1 MPLQKEILK
10 EVWMED
16 SLPNDDSKRSVQK
29 TKKKKPEADSGKA
42 NGAEDKP
49 KKSKAKKT
57 EELSGEEENTP
68 SKTESK
74 TVKKKKTEKDKE
86 EITEKNTKKKT
97 KSTPKKKKDSA
108 DEDDGDDEEETS
120 QKKTKKKTTKES
132 SPAGTKEKKSKAKV
146 LWLTSWRGSLKVTNK
161 RSSSNV
167 NRMFVQSY
175 LNKGESESRGKT
187 SKAKKEPASMFQING
202 DKPDFIAKKKASAP
216 AIMSDSDESE
226 PETKPSKSKKKSTAN
241 TSSMFQAGDKE
252 KDKKKDKSN
261 KDKEKNNKKK
271 NAAKS
276 DESDGDTEVPKK
288 KKGKGKKSKKEE
300 ERPPSPEI
308 EFDDLEEFVLQ
319 SAPQGTTIKCKLT
332 RDKRGMDRGFYP
344 TYYLHLD
351 NEKKVFLL
359 AGRKR
364 KKSATS
370 NYLISIDAT
379 DLSRGGDNFIGKLRS
394 NLMGTKFTVFDNGLN
409 PDRALRDMSNA
420 RQELAAII
428 YETNVLGFKGP
439 RKMTVIIPGMDDDNE
454 RVPICPRTDNDNI
467 LVRYQNRQM
476 DNLIELHNKTPV
488 WNDDTASYVLNFS
501 GRVTQASVKNFQI
514 VHSKD
519 NSYIVMQFG
528 RVADDM
534 FTLDYN
540 YPMCAVQAFAIAL
553 SSFDGKLA
561 CE

>member
-1 MPLQKEILK
+1 MSSEK
-10 EVWMED
+10 
-16 SLPNDDSKRSVQK
+16 K

-42 NGAEDKP
+42 NGAEAKP
-49 KKSKAKKT
+49 KKSKAKKS
-57 EELSGEEENTP
+57 EELSGEEDSTP

-74 TVKKKKTEKDKE
+74 AVKKKKTEKDKE
-86 EITEKNTKKKT
+86 EATEKNIKKKI
-97 KSTPKKKKDSA
+97 KSTPKKKKDSD
-108 DEDDGDDEEETS
+108 DEDDEDDEEETS

-132 SPAGTKEKKSKAKV
+132 SPAGTKEKKSKAKE
-146 LWLTSWRGSLKVTNK
+146 S
-161 RSSSNV
+161 
-167 NRMFVQSY
+167 
-175 LNKGESESRGKT
+175 KGESESKGKT
-187 SKAKKEPASMFQING
+187 AKSKKEPASMFQING

-216 AIMSDSDESE
+216 VTKSDSDESE

-241 TSSMFQAGDKE
+241 STSMFQAGGD

-271 NAAKS
+271 KAAKS
-276 DESDGDTEVPKK
+276 EESDDEDTEVPRK
-288 KKGKGKKSKKEE
+288 KKGKGRKSKKEE

-319 SAPQGTTIKCKLT
+319 PAPQGTTIKCKVT

-351 NEKKVFLL
+351 NDKKVFLL

-379 DLSRGGDNFIGKLRS
+379 DLSRGGENFIGKLRS

-454 RVPICPRTDNDNI
+454 RVPIRPRTDNDNI
-467 LVRYQNRQM
+467 LMRYQNRQM

>member
-1 MPLQKEILK
+1 
-10 EVWMED
+10 
-16 SLPNDDSKRSVQK
+16 
-29 TKKKKPEADSGKA
+29 
-42 NGAEDKP
+42 
-49 KKSKAKKT
+49 
-57 EELSGEEENTP
+57 
-68 SKTESK
+68 
-74 TVKKKKTEKDKE
+74 
-86 EITEKNTKKKT
+86 
-97 KSTPKKKKDSA
+97 
-108 DEDDGDDEEETS
+108 
-120 QKKTKKKTTKES
+120 
-132 SPAGTKEKKSKAKV
+132 
-146 LWLTSWRGSLKVTNK
+146 
-161 RSSSNV
+161 
-167 NRMFVQSY
+167 
-175 LNKGESESRGKT
+175 
-187 SKAKKEPASMFQING
+187 MFQING

-216 AIMSDSDESE
+216 VTKSDSDESE

-241 TSSMFQAGDKE
+241 STSMFQAGGD

-276 DESDGDTEVPKK
+276 DESDDEDTEVPRK
-288 KKGKGKKSKKEE
+288 KKGKGRKNKKEE

-319 SAPQGTTIKCKLT
+319 PAPQGTTIKCKVT

-351 NEKKVFLL
+351 NDKKVFLL

-379 DLSRGGDNFIGKLRS
+379 DLSRGGENFIGKLRS

-454 RVPICPRTDNDNI
+454 RVPIRPRTDNDSI
-467 LVRYQNRQM
+467 LMRYQNRQM

>member
-1 MPLQKEILK
+1 MSTEKKP
-10 EVWMED
+10 
-16 SLPNDDSKRSVQK
+16 
-29 TKKKKPEADSGKA
+29 KKKKPDAESAKA
-42 NGAEDKP
+42 NSAKGAEAKP
-49 KKSKAKKT
+49 KKASKAKKN
-57 EELSGEEENTP
+57 EEASEGDESTP
-68 SKTESK
+68 AKNGK
-74 TVKKKKTEKDKE
+74 TVKKKKAEKDKE
-86 EITEKNTKKKT
+86 ETAEKEPKKKT
-97 KSTPKKKKDSA
+97 KSAPKKKKDS
-108 DEDDGDDEEETS
+108 DDEEEEEDDDDDEEQTP
-120 QKKTKKKTTKES
+120 QKKTKKKATKES
-132 SPAGTKEKKSKAKV
+132 TPASSKDKKTKTKENKSESDTKGKPAKSKK
-146 LWLTSWRGSLKVTNK
+146 
-161 RSSSNV
+161 
-167 NRMFVQSY
+167 Q
-175 LNKGESESRGKT
+175 
-187 SKAKKEPASMFQING
+187 EPATMFQING
-202 DKPDFIAKKKASAP
+202 NKPDFVTKKKVVK
-216 AIMSDSDESE
+216 SDSDDSE
-226 PETKPSKSKKKSTAN
+226 PETKPSKTKKKPTASP
-241 TSSMFQAGDKE
+241 SSMFQTGGDKE
-252 KDKKKDKSN
+252 KAKKG
-261 KDKEKNNKKK
+261 KKK
-271 NAAKS
+271 NSAKANDS
-276 DESDGDTEVPKK
+276 EEENKEETKK
-288 KKGKGKKSKKEE
+288 KKGKGKKSKKE

-319 SAPQGTTIKCKLT
+319 PAPQGVTIKCKVT

-351 NEKKVFLL
+351 NEKKVRVFLL

-379 DLSRGGDNFIGKLRS
+379 DLSRGGDNYIGKLRS
-394 NLMGTKFTVFDNGLN
+394 NLVGTKFTVFDNGLN

-439 RKMTVIIPGMDDDNE
+439 RKMTVIIPGMDEDNQ
-454 RVPICPRTDNDNI
+454 RVPIRARNENEG
-467 LVRYQNRQM
+467 LLMRYQNRQM

-488 WNDDTASYVLNFS
+488 WNDDSASYVLNFS

-519 NSYIVMQFG
+519 SDYIVMQFG

-540 YPMCAVQAFAIAL
+540 YPMCAVQAFALAL

>member
-1 MPLQKEILK
+1 MSSEK
-10 EVWMED
+10 
-16 SLPNDDSKRSVQK
+16 K

-42 NGAEDKP
+42 NGAEAKP
-49 KKSKAKKT
+49 KKSKAKKS
-57 EELSGEEENTP
+57 EELSGEEDSTP
-68 SKTESK
+68 SKTENK
-74 TVKKKKTEKDKE
+74 PVKKKKTEKDKE
-86 EITEKNTKKKT
+86 EATEKNIKKKL
-97 KSTPKKKKDSA
+97 KSTPKKKKDSD
-108 DEDDGDDEEETS
+108 DEDDEDDEEETS

-132 SPAGTKEKKSKAKV
+132 SPAGTKEKKSKAKE
-146 LWLTSWRGSLKVTNK
+146 G
-161 RSSSNV
+161 
-167 NRMFVQSY
+167 
-175 LNKGESESRGKT
+175 KGESESRGKT
-187 SKAKKEPASMFQING
+187 AKAKKEPASMFQING

-216 AIMSDSDESE
+216 VTKSDSDESE

-241 TSSMFQAGDKE
+241 STSMFQAGGD

-276 DESDGDTEVPKK
+276 DESDDEDTEVPRK
-288 KKGKGKKSKKEE
+288 KKGKGRKKKKEE

-319 SAPQGTTIKCKLT
+319 PAPQGTTIKCKVT

-351 NEKKVFLL
+351 NDKKVFLL

-379 DLSRGGDNFIGKLRS
+379 DLSRGGENFIGKLRS

-454 RVPICPRTDNDNI
+454 RVPIRPRTDNDSI
-467 LVRYQNRQM
+467 LMRYQNRQM

>member
-1 MPLQKEILK
+1 MSAEKKP
-10 EVWMED
+10 
-16 SLPNDDSKRSVQK
+16 
-29 TKKKKPEADSGKA
+29 KKKKPEADSGKA
-42 NGAEDKP
+42 NGAEAKP
-49 KKSKAKKT
+49 KKSKAKKS
-57 EELSGEEENTP
+57 EDLSGVEEFTP
-68 SKTESK
+68 SKSQSDTLRNLTNKPTWNGCLDGK
-74 TVKKKKTEKDKE
+74 TVKKKKPEKDKE
-86 EITEKNTKKKT
+86 ELAEKNTKKKI
-97 KSTPKKKKDSA
+97 KSTPKKKKDSD
-108 DEDDGDDEEETS
+108 DEDDEDDEEEIP
-120 QKKTKKKTTKES
+120 QKKTKKKTPKES
-132 SPAGTKEKKSKAKV
+132 SPAGTKEKKSKAKA
-146 LWLTSWRGSLKVTNK
+146 
-161 RSSSNV
+161 
-167 NRMFVQSY
+167 
-175 LNKGESESRGKT
+175 
-187 SKAKKEPASMFQING
+187 AK
-202 DKPDFIAKKKASAP
+202 
-216 AIMSDSDESE
+216 SDSDESE
-226 PETKPSKSKKKSTAN
+226 PETKPSKTKKKSTAN
-241 TSSMFQAGDKE
+241 SASMFQTGGGKEKDKD
-252 KDKKKDKSN
+252 KDKKKDKNS
-261 KDKEKNNKKK
+261 KDKEKEKNSKKK
-271 NAAKS
+271 SSAKS
-276 DESDGDTEVPKK
+276 DESEEEDPEVTKK

-319 SAPQGTTIKCKLT
+319 PAPQGTTIKCKVT

-409 PDRALRDMSNA
+409 PERALRDMSNA

-454 RVPICPRTDNDNI
+454 RVQICPRTENDSL
-467 LVRYQNRQM
+467 LVRFQNRQM
-476 DNLIELHNKTPV
+476 DNVIELHNKTPV

>member
-1 MPLQKEILK
+1 MSSEK
-10 EVWMED
+10 
-16 SLPNDDSKRSVQK
+16 K

-42 NGAEDKP
+42 NKAEAKP
-49 KKSKAKKT
+49 KKSKAKKS
-57 EELSGEEENTP
+57 EELSGEEDSTP
-68 SKTESK
+68 SKKSK
-74 TVKKKKTEKDKE
+74 AVKKKKTEKDKE
-86 EITEKNTKKKT
+86 QAVEKNTKKKP
-97 KSTPKKKKDSA
+97 KSTPMKKKDS
-108 DEDDGDDEEETS
+108 DDDDDDDDEEETS
-120 QKKTKKKTTKES
+120 QKKTKKKITKES
-132 SPAGTKEKKSKAKV
+132 SPAGTKEKKSKAKE
-146 LWLTSWRGSLKVTNK
+146 S
-161 RSSSNV
+161 
-167 NRMFVQSY
+167 
-175 LNKGESESRGKT
+175 KGESESKGKT
-187 SKAKKEPASMFQING
+187 AKTKKEPASMFQINK
-202 DKPDFIAKKKASAP
+202 DKPDFIAKKKASTP
-216 AIMSDSDESE
+216 ATKSDSDESE
-226 PETKPSKSKKKSTAN
+226 PETKPNKSKKKSTAN
-241 TSSMFQAGDKE
+241 STSMFQAGGD

-276 DESDGDTEVPKK
+276 DDSDDEETEVPRK
-288 KKGKGKKSKKEE
+288 KKGKGRKSKKEE

-319 SAPQGTTIKCKLT
+319 PAPQGITIKCKVT

-351 NEKKVFLL
+351 NDKKVFLL

-379 DLSRGGDNFIGKLRS
+379 DLSRGGENFIGKLRS

-439 RKMTVIIPGMDDDNE
+439 RKMSVIIPGMDDDNE
-454 RVPICPRTDNDNI
+454 RVPIRPRTDNESI
-467 LVRYQNRQM
+467 LMRCQNRQM

-519 NSYIVMQFG
+519 SSYIVMQFG
-528 RVADDM
+528 RVADDI

>member
-1 MPLQKEILK
+1 MSAEK
-10 EVWMED
+10 
-16 SLPNDDSKRSVQK
+16 K
-29 TKKKKPEADSGKA
+29 TKKKKPEANSGKA

-57 EELSGEEENTP
+57 EELSGDEESTP
-68 SKTESK
+68 SKTERK

-86 EITEKNTKKKT
+86 DVTEKSAKKKP
-97 KSTPKKKKDSA
+97 KSTPKKKKDSD
-108 DEDDGDDEEETS
+108 DEDDEDDEEETS

-132 SPAGTKEKKSKAKV
+132 SLADTKEKKSKAKE
-146 LWLTSWRGSLKVTNK
+146 
-161 RSSSNV
+161 
-167 NRMFVQSY
+167 
-175 LNKGESESRGKT
+175 NKGESESKGKT

-202 DKPDFIAKKKASAP
+202 DKPDFIAKKKATK
-216 AIMSDSDESE
+216 SDSDESE

-241 TSSMFQAGDKE
+241 STSMFQAGGD

-271 NAAKS
+271 NVAKS
-276 DESDGDTEVPKK
+276 DESDDEETEVPKK
-288 KKGKGKKSKKEE
+288 KKGKGRKHKKEE

-319 SAPQGTTIKCKLT
+319 PAPQGTTIKCKVT

-454 RVPICPRTDNDNI
+454 RVPICPRTENDSI

>member
-1 MPLQKEILK
+1 MSSEKKI
-10 EVWMED
+10 
-16 SLPNDDSKRSVQK
+16 
-29 TKKKKPEADSGKA
+29 KKKKPEADSGKA
-42 NGAEDKP
+42 KGAEAKP
-49 KKSKAKKT
+49 KKSKAKKS
-57 EELSGEEENTP
+57 EELSGEEDRTP
-68 SKTESK
+68 LKTESK
-74 TVKKKKTEKDKE
+74 AVKKKSEKDKE
-86 EITEKNTKKKT
+86 EATEKNTKKKP
-97 KSTPKKKKDSA
+97 KSTPKKKKDSDD
-108 DEDDGDDEEETS
+108 DEEDDEEETS

-132 SPAGTKEKKSKAKV
+132 FPAGTNVKKSKAKE
-146 LWLTSWRGSLKVTNK
+146 S
-161 RSSSNV
+161 
-167 NRMFVQSY
+167 
-175 LNKGESESRGKT
+175 KGESESKRKT
-187 SKAKKEPASMFQING
+187 AKAKKEPASMFQING
-202 DKPDFIAKKKASAP
+202 NKPDFITKKKATK
-216 AIMSDSDESE
+216 SDSDESE

-241 TSSMFQAGDKE
+241 SSSMFQAGGDKE
-252 KDKKKDKSN
+252 DKKKDKNN
-261 KDKEKNNKKK
+261 KDKEKNNRKK

-276 DESDGDTEVPKK
+276 DESDDEDTEIPRK
-288 KKGKGKKSKKEE
+288 KKGKGRKSKKD

-319 SAPQGTTIKCKLT
+319 PAPQGITIKCKVM

-351 NEKKVFLL
+351 NDKKVFLL

-364 KKSATS
+364 KRSATS

-379 DLSRGGDNFIGKLRS
+379 DLSRGGENFIGKLRS

-439 RKMTVIIPGMDDDNE
+439 RKMAVIIPGMDDDNE

-467 LVRYQNRQM
+467 LMRYQNRQM

-488 WNDDTASYVLNFS
+488 WNDDTTSYVLNFS

-528 RVADDM
+528 RVADDV

>member
-1 MPLQKEILK
+1 
-10 EVWMED
+10 
-16 SLPNDDSKRSVQK
+16 
-29 TKKKKPEADSGKA
+29 
-42 NGAEDKP
+42 
-49 KKSKAKKT
+49 
-57 EELSGEEENTP
+57 
-68 SKTESK
+68 
-74 TVKKKKTEKDKE
+74 
-86 EITEKNTKKKT
+86 
-97 KSTPKKKKDSA
+97 
-108 DEDDGDDEEETS
+108 
-120 QKKTKKKTTKES
+120 
-132 SPAGTKEKKSKAKV
+132 
-146 LWLTSWRGSLKVTNK
+146 
-161 RSSSNV
+161 
-167 NRMFVQSY
+167 
-175 LNKGESESRGKT
+175 
-187 SKAKKEPASMFQING
+187 MFQING
-202 DKPDFIAKKKASAP
+202 DKPDFIAKKKAAK
-216 AIMSDSDESE
+216 SDSDESE
-226 PETKPSKSKKKSTAN
+226 PETKPSKTKKKSTAN
-241 TSSMFQAGDKE
+241 SASMFQTGEEKE
-252 KDKKKDKSN
+252 KVKDKDKKKDKNS

-271 NAAKS
+271 SSAKS
-276 DESDGDTEVPKK
+276 DESEEEVTEVAKN

-300 ERPPSPEI
+300 RPPSPQI
-308 EFDDLEEFVLQ
+308 VFDDLDEFVLQ
-319 SAPQGTTIKCKLT
+319 AAPQGTTIKCKVT

-370 NYLISIDAT
+370 NYLISIDST

-409 PDRALRDMSNA
+409 PERSLRDMSNA

-454 RVPICPRTDNDNI
+454 RVPICPRTENDT
-467 LVRYQNRQM
+467 LLARYQNRQM
-476 DNLIELHNKTPV
+476 DNVIELHNKTPV
-488 WNDDTASYVLNFS
+488 WNDDSASYVLNFS